1 MNGMCAVL
9 GKEHVREQPKVVSMS
24 LDQDT
29 CYLCKEDLR
38 DPVSI
43 PCGHIFCSVC
53 LKTYWDHADHT
64 GSYTCPQ
71 CRVSYSK
78 RPTPRRM
85 GSSRQ
90 STLPQ
95 RSSESFPPPPPS
107 PDYNYAGPQDV
118 GCDIC
123 IGKKHK
129 AVKTCLMCLASY
141 CDKHLKPHF
150 ESATFKRHK
159 LVDEIGH
166 LDRQICPQHQKG
178 LELFCRTDQ
187 MCICVLCTVK
197 EHKGHDMV
205 SAEQERAEEQQR
217 LGATQA
223 EIQEKIHDR
232 LKQMEELK
240 QAVDALK
247 NSAHRALQECEK
259 MFSDMMRSIERM
271 QQEMTKLIA
280 SNKRAALN
288 NAEGHMERL
297 SHEIADLK
305 RRDNEITQ
313 LSRTEDHIHFIQSYH
328 MLIAQTEA
336 EELPTVTVNPY
347 FTFGPV
353 TKAVSEM
360 KQHLNEFSNDEL
372 VKVAK
377 AVNKMT
383 FCQLDESKKRRSV
396 KSDEAPMY
404 KSVPVHEPQY
414 REDFLKYATPLTL
427 DPNTAY
433 RQLYLSRGNKKA
445 ALKRDPQSYGD
456 HPARFD
462 SLPQVLCVEPL
473 SGGAYYWE
481 VDWSGEGAALG
492 VTYKGIKRTG
502 YGDSCRIGYN
512 RKSWSLFC
520 SDSSY
525 SARHNKDQVE
535 VNAPYS
541 SRVGVFLDHA
551 GGTLS
556 FYTVGDK
563 MSLIH
568 RFKASFSE
576 PVYPGFWVWY
586 ESAINLLQL

>member
-1 MNGMCAVL
+1 
-9 GKEHVREQPKVVSMS
+9 MS
-24 LDQDT
+24 SDQDT
-29 CYLCKEDLR
+29 CYLCKEYLR

-43 PCGHIFCSVC
+43 PCGHIFCSIC

-64 GSYTCPQ
+64 GSYLCPQ
-71 CRVSYSK
+71 CRVTYNK

-90 STLPQ
+90 STLQ

-123 IGKKHK
+123 IGRKHR

-141 CDKHLKPHF
+141 CEKHLKPHY

-205 SAEQERAEEQQR
+205 SAEQERADEQQR

-240 QAVDALK
+240 QAVDSLK
-247 NSAHRALQECEK
+247 NSAQRALQECEK
-259 MFSDMMRSIERM
+259 MFGDMMRSIERM
-271 QQEMTKLIA
+271 QQEMAKLIS

-297 SHEIADLK
+297 NHEIADLK
-305 RRDNEITQ
+305 RRDSEITQ
-313 LSRTEDHIHFIQSYH
+313 LSRTEDHIHFIQSFH
-328 MLIAQTEA
+328 MLIAQTDA
-336 EELPTVTVNPY
+336 EELPSVTVNPY

-377 AVNKMT
+377 TINKMT
-383 FCQLDESKKRRSV
+383 FCELDDIKKKKAV
-396 KSDEAPMY
+396 KSEEAAMY
-404 KSVPVHEPQY
+404 KSLPVQEPQH
-414 REDFLKYATPLTL
+414 RDDFLRYACQLTL

-433 RQLYLSRGNKKA
+433 KQLYLSRGNRKA
-445 ALKRDPQSYGD
+445 TLKRDPQSYSD
-456 HPARFD
+456 NHARFD
-462 SLPQVLCVEPL
+462 SLPQVLCREPL

-481 VDWSGEGAALG
+481 VDWSGEGASIG
-492 VTYKGIKRTG
+492 VAYKGIKRQG
-502 YGDSCRIGYN
+502 YGDGCRIGYN

-520 SDSSY
+520 SDSSF
-525 SARHNKDQVE
+525 SARHSKDQIDI
-535 VNAPYS
+535 NAPYS
-541 SRVGVFLDHA
+541 SRIGVFLDHA

-556 FYTVGDK
+556 FYSVGET
-563 MSLIH
+563 MALIH

-576 PVYPGFWVWY
+576 AVYPGFWVWY
-586 ESAINLLQL
+586 ESAITVIQL

>member
-1 MNGMCAVL
+1 MAS
-9 GKEHVREQPKVVSMS
+9 EQ
-24 LDQDT
+24 DG
-29 CYLCKEDLR
+29 CYLCKEHLR

-64 GSYTCPQ
+64 GSYVCPQ
-71 CRVSYSK
+71 CRVSYNK
-78 RPTPRRM
+78 RPTPRRVG
-85 GSSRQ
+85 GSRH
-90 STLPQ
+90 STIQ
-95 RSSESFPPPPPS
+95 RNSESFPPPPPS

-129 AVKTCLMCLASY
+129 AVKSCLMCLASY
-141 CDKHLKPHF
+141 CEKHLKPHF

-240 QAVDALK
+240 QAVDSLK
-247 NSAHRALQECEK
+247 NSAQRALQECEK
-259 MFSDMMRSIERM
+259 MFGDMMRSIERM
-271 QQEMTKLIA
+271 QQEMAKLITT
-280 SNKRAALN
+280 NKRAALN
-288 NAEGHMERL
+288 NAEGHLERL
-297 SHEIADLK
+297 SHEISDLK

-336 EELPTVTVNPY
+336 EELPTVSVNPY
-347 FTFGPV
+347 FSFGPV

-383 FCQLDESKKRRSV
+383 FCQLEDSKKRRSV
-396 KSDEAPMY
+396 KSEEAAMY
-404 KSVPVHEPQY
+404 KSLPVHEPQH
-414 REDFLKYATPLTL
+414 RDDFLNYACQLTL

-433 RQLYLSRGNKKA
+433 RQLYLSRGNRKA
-445 ALKRDPQSYGD
+445 ALKRDPQSYSD

-462 SLPQVLCVEPL
+462 SLPQVLCAEAL

-481 VDWSGEGAALG
+481 VDWSGEGAAIG

-502 YGDSCRIGYN
+502 YGDTCRIGYN
-512 RKSWSLFC
+512 RKSWSVFC

-525 SARHNKDQVE
+525 SARHSKDQIE

-541 SRVGVFLDHA
+541 SRIGVFLDHA

-556 FYTVGDK
+556 FYTVGDT

-576 PVYPGFWVWY
+576 AVYPGFWVWY
-586 ESAINLLQL
+586 ESAVTLIQL

>member
-1 MNGMCAVL
+1 MSLSFDAGELEQGTVQNMLHRGSSGLSASSL
-9 GKEHVREQPKVVSMS
+9 HYREQPKVVSMS
-24 LDQDT
+24 LDQDA

-64 GSYTCPQ
+64 GSYSCPQ

-78 RPTPRRM
+78 RPTPRRI

-95 RSSESFPPPPPS
+95 RSSERESFPPPPPS

-240 QAVDALK
+240 QAVDSLK

-271 QQEMTKLIA
+271 QQEMSKLIA

-404 KSVPVHEPQY
+404 KTVPVHEPQY
-414 REDFLKYATPLTL
+414 REDFLKY
-427 DPNTAY
+427 
-433 RQLYLSRGNKKA
+433 KKPG
-445 ALKRDPQSYGD
+445 R
-456 HPARFD
+456 
-462 SLPQVLCVEPL
+462 
-473 SGGAYYWE
+473 
-481 VDWSGEGAALG
+481 
-492 VTYKGIKRTG
+492 
-502 YGDSCRIGYN
+502 
-512 RKSWSLFC
+512 
-520 SDSSY
+520 
-525 SARHNKDQVE
+525 
-535 VNAPYS
+535 S
-541 SRVGVFLDHA
+541 SR
-551 GGTLS
+551 S
-556 FYTVGDK
+556 
-563 MSLIH
+563 H
-568 RFKASFSE
+568 RVAH
-576 PVYPGFWVWY
+576 
-586 ESAINLLQL
+586 QL

>member
-1 MNGMCAVL
+1 
-9 GKEHVREQPKVVSMS
+9 MS
-24 LDQDT
+24 TDQDT
-29 CYLCKEDLR
+29 CYLCKEYLR

-43 PCGHIFCSVC
+43 PCGHVFCSVC

-64 GSYTCPQ
+64 GSYSCPQ
-71 CRVSYSK
+71 CRVTYNK

-85 GSSRQ
+85 GGSRH
-90 STLPQ
+90 STMQ
-95 RSSESFPPPPPS
+95 RNSESFPPPPPS

-141 CDKHLKPHF
+141 CDKHLKPHY

-240 QAVDALK
+240 QAVDSLK
-247 NSAHRALQECEK
+247 NSAQRALQECEK
-259 MFSDMMRSIERM
+259 MFGDMMRSIERM
-271 QQEMTKLIA
+271 QQEMAKLIT

-336 EELPTVTVNPY
+336 EELPTVSVNPY
-347 FTFGPV
+347 FSFGPV

-360 KQHLNEFSNDEL
+360 KQHLGEFSNDEL

-377 AVNKMT
+377 TVNKMT
-383 FCQLDESKKRRSV
+383 FCELDESKKRRSI
-396 KSDEAPMY
+396 KNAC
-404 KSVPVHEPQY
+404 Q
-414 REDFLKYATPLTL
+414 LTL
-427 DPNTAY
+427 DSNTAY
-433 RQLYLSRGNKKA
+433 RQLYLSRGNRKA
-445 ALKRDPQSYGD
+445 ALKRDPQAYGD
-456 HPARFD
+456 SPARFD
-462 SLPQVLCVEPL
+462 SLPQVLCKESL

-481 VDWSGEGAALG
+481 VDWSGEGAAIG

-502 YGDSCRIGYN
+502 YGDNCRIGYN

-525 SARHNKDQVE
+525 SARHNKDQME
-535 VNAPYS
+535 ISAPYS
-541 SRVGVFLDHA
+541 SRIGVFLDHA

-556 FYTVGDK
+556 FYAVGET

-576 PVYPGFWVWY
+576 AVYPGFWVWY
-586 ESAINLLQL
+586 ESAVTIIQL

>member
-1 MNGMCAVL
+1 
-9 GKEHVREQPKVVSMS
+9 MS
-24 LDQDT
+24 LDQDA

-64 GSYTCPQ
+64 GSYSCPQ

-78 RPTPRRM
+78 RPTPRRI

-95 RSSESFPPPPPS
+95 RSSERESFPPPPPS

-240 QAVDALK
+240 QAVDSLK

-271 QQEMTKLIA
+271 QQEMSKLIA

-404 KSVPVHEPQY
+404 KTVPVHEPQY

-433 RQLYLSRGNKKA
+433 RQLYLSRGNRKA

>member
-1 MNGMCAVL
+1 
-9 GKEHVREQPKVVSMS
+9 MS
-24 LDQDT
+24 SDQDS
-29 CYLCKEDLR
+29 CYLCKEYLR
-38 DPVSI
+38 DPVAI
-43 PCGHIFCSVC
+43 PCGHIFCSIC
-53 LKTYWDHADHT
+53 LKTYWDHANHT
-64 GSYTCPQ
+64 GSYLCPE
-71 CRVSYSK
+71 CRVTYNK

-85 GSSRQ
+85 GGSRH
-90 STLPQ
+90 STIQ
-95 RSSESFPPPPPS
+95 RDSEAFPPPPPS

-129 AVKTCLMCLASY
+129 AIKTCLMCLASY
-141 CDKHLKPHF
+141 CEKHLKPHF

-205 SAEQERAEEQQR
+205 SAEQERTEEQQR

-240 QAVDALK
+240 QAVDSLK
-247 NSAHRALQECEK
+247 NSAQRALQECEK

-271 QQEMTKLIA
+271 QQEMTKLIS

-297 SHEIADLK
+297 THEIADLK
-305 RRDNEITQ
+305 KRDTHITQ

-328 MLIAQTEA
+328 MLLAQTDA
-336 EELPTVTVNPY
+336 EELPSVSVNPY
-347 FTFGPV
+347 FTFGSV

-377 AVNKMT
+377 TVNKMT
-383 FCQLDESKKRRSV
+383 FCQLDEPKKKHSI
-396 KSDEAPMY
+396 KSEEAVMY
-404 KSVPVHEPQY
+404 KAIPVQEPQY
-414 REDFLKYATPLTL
+414 RDDFLRYACQLTL

-445 ALKRDPQSYGD
+445 ALKRDPQDYGD
-456 HPARFD
+456 NPSRFD
-462 SLPQVLCVEPL
+462 SLPQVLCKENL
-473 SGGAYYWE
+473 AGGAYYWE
-481 VDWSGEGAALG
+481 VDWRGEGTAIG
-492 VTYKGIKRTG
+492 VTYKGIKRAG

-525 SARHNKDQVE
+525 SARHSKDQTE
-535 VNAPYS
+535 INAPYS
-541 SRVGVFLDHA
+541 SRIGVFLDYD

-556 FYTVGDK
+556 FYTVGDT
-563 MSLIH
+563 MSLLH

-586 ESAINLLQL
+586 DSAITLVQL

>member
-1 MNGMCAVL
+1 
-9 GKEHVREQPKVVSMS
+9 MS
-24 LDQDT
+24 TDQDT
-29 CYLCKEDLR
+29 CYLCKEYLR

-43 PCGHIFCSVC
+43 PCGHVFCSVC

-64 GSYTCPQ
+64 GSYSCPQ
-71 CRVSYSK
+71 CRVTYNK

-85 GSSRQ
+85 GGSRH
-90 STLPQ
+90 STMQ
-95 RSSESFPPPPPS
+95 RNSESFPPPPPS

-141 CDKHLKPHF
+141 CDKHLKPHY

-240 QAVDALK
+240 QAVDSLK
-247 NSAHRALQECEK
+247 NSAQRALQECEK
-259 MFSDMMRSIERM
+259 MFGDMMRSIERM
-271 QQEMTKLIA
+271 QQEMAKLIT

-336 EELPTVTVNPY
+336 EELPTVSVNPY
-347 FTFGPV
+347 FSFGPV

-360 KQHLNEFSNDEL
+360 KQHLGEFSNDEL

-377 AVNKMT
+377 TVNKMT
-383 FCQLDESKKRRSV
+383 FCELDESKKRRSI
-396 KSDEAPMY
+396 KSDEATMY
-404 KSVPVHEPQY
+404 KSVPMQEPQH
-414 REDFLKYATPLTL
+414 RDDFMRYACQLTL
-427 DPNTAY
+427 DSNTAY
-433 RQLYLSRGNKKA
+433 RQLYLSRGNRKA
-445 ALKRDPQSYGD
+445 ALKRDPQAYGD
-456 HPARFD
+456 SPARFD
-462 SLPQVLCVEPL
+462 SLPQVLCKESL

-481 VDWSGEGAALG
+481 VDWSGEGAAIG

-502 YGDSCRIGYN
+502 YGDNCRIGYN

-525 SARHNKDQVE
+525 SARHNKDQME
-535 VNAPYS
+535 ISAPYS
-541 SRVGVFLDHA
+541 SRIGVFLDHA

-556 FYTVGDK
+556 FYAVGET

-576 PVYPGFWVWY
+576 AVYPGFWVWY
-586 ESAINLLQL
+586 ESAVTIIQL

>member
-1 MNGMCAVL
+1 MSS
-9 GKEHVREQPKVVSMS
+9 EQDS
-24 LDQDT
+24 
-29 CYLCKEDLR
+29 CYLCKEYLR
-38 DPVSI
+38 EPVSI
-43 PCGHIFCSVC
+43 PCGHIFCSIC

-64 GSYTCPQ
+64 GSYQCPQ
-71 CRVSYSK
+71 CRVTYNK

-85 GSSRQ
+85 GGSRY
-90 STLPQ
+90 STTQ
-95 RSSESFPPPPPS
+95 RNSDPYPPPPPS
-107 PDYNYAGPQDV
+107 PDYDFAGPQDV

-123 IGKKHK
+123 VGKKNK
-129 AVKTCLMCLASY
+129 AIKTCLMCLASY
-141 CDKHLKPHF
+141 CEKHLKPHY

-240 QAVDALK
+240 QAVDSLK
-247 NSAHRALQECEK
+247 NSAQRTLQDCEK
-259 MFSDMMRSIERM
+259 MFGDMLRSIERM
-271 QQEMTKLIA
+271 QQEMAKLIS

-297 SHEIADLK
+297 NHEIADLK
-305 RRDNEITQ
+305 RRDTEITQ

-360 KQHLNEFSNDEL
+360 KQHLNDFGNDEL

-377 AVNKMT
+377 TVNKMS
-383 FCQLDESKKRRSV
+383 FCELDDTKKRRSLRSEDASV
-396 KSDEAPMY
+396 SKSL
-404 KSVPVHEPQY
+404 PVHELQH
-414 REDFLKYATPLTL
+414 RDEFLKYACQLTL

-433 RQLYLSRGNKKA
+433 RQLQLSRGNRKA
-445 ALKRDPQSYGD
+445 TLKRDPQNYGD
-456 HPARFD
+456 NASRFD
-462 SLPQVLCVEPL
+462 SLPQVLCKEPL

-492 VTYKGIKRTG
+492 ITYKGIKRTG
-502 YGDSCRIGYN
+502 YGDNCRIGYN

-525 SARHNKDQVE
+525 SARHSKDQIE
-535 VNAPYS
+535 INAPYS
-541 SRVGVFLDHA
+541 SRIGVFLDHS

-556 FYTVGDK
+556 FYSVGDT

-568 RFKASFSE
+568 RFKAAFSE
-576 PVYPGFWVWY
+576 AVYPGFWVWY
-586 ESAINLLQL
+586 ESAITIIQL

>member
-1 MNGMCAVL
+1 MSS
-9 GKEHVREQPKVVSMS
+9 EQE
-24 LDQDT
+24 D
-29 CYLCKEDLR
+29 CHLCKEYLR

-43 PCGHIFCSVC
+43 PCGHIFCAVC

-64 GSYTCPQ
+64 GSYMCPQ
-71 CRVSYSK
+71 CRVTYNK

-85 GSSRQ
+85 GGSRQ
-90 STLPQ
+90 STIQ
-95 RSSESFPPPPPS
+95 RNSEPFPPPPPS

-129 AVKTCLMCLASY
+129 AMKTCLMCLASY
-141 CDKHLKPHF
+141 CEKHLKPHY
-150 ESATFKRHK
+150 ESNTFKRHK

-232 LKQMEELK
+232 LKQMEEMK
-240 QAVDALK
+240 QAVDTLK
-247 NSAHRALQECEK
+247 SSAHTALQECEK
-259 MFSDMMRSIERM
+259 MFADMIRSIERM
-271 QQEMTKLIA
+271 QQEMMKLIS
-280 SNKRAALN
+280 SNKRAALS
-288 NAEGHMERL
+288 NAEGHVERL
-297 SHEIADLK
+297 SHEISDLK

-313 LSRTEDHIHFIQSYH
+313 LSRTEDHIHFIQSFH

-336 EELPTVTVNPY
+336 EELPTVSVNPY

-360 KQHLNEFSNDEL
+360 KQHLNEFSNEEL

-383 FCQLDESKKRRSV
+383 FCQLEDSKKKQA
-396 KSDEAPMY
+396 KSIKSEEATAVQVY
-404 KSVPVHEPQY
+404 KSVPMQEPQH
-414 REDFLKYATPLTL
+414 RDDFMRYACQLTL
-427 DPNTAY
+427 DSNTAY
-433 RQLYLSRGNKKA
+433 RQLHLSRANRKA
-445 ALKRDPQSYGD
+445 VLKRDPQTYGD

-462 SLPQVLCVEPL
+462 SLPQVLCKENL
-473 SGGAYYWE
+473 SGGPYYWE
-481 VDWSGEGAALG
+481 VDWSGEGAAIG

-502 YGDSCRIGYN
+502 YGDNSRIGYN

-520 SDSSY
+520 SDASY
-525 SARHNKDQVE
+525 SARHSKDQIE
-535 VNAPYS
+535 INAPYS
-541 SRVGVFLDHA
+541 SRIGVFLDHE
-551 GGTLS
+551 GGTLA
-556 FYTVGDK
+556 FYGVGET

-568 RFKASFSE
+568 RFKASFAE
-576 PVYPGFWVWY
+576 PVFPGFWVWY
-586 ESAINLLQL
+586 ESGITLIQ

>member
-1 MNGMCAVL
+1 
-9 GKEHVREQPKVVSMS
+9 MS
-24 LDQDT
+24 SDQEA
-29 CYLCKEDLR
+29 CYLCKEYLR
-38 DPVSI
+38 DPVTI
-43 PCGHIFCSVC
+43 PCGHTFCSIC
-53 LKTYWDHADHT
+53 LKTYWDHADHSGT
-64 GSYTCPQ
+64 YICPQ
-71 CRVSYSK
+71 CRVTYNK
-78 RPTPRRM
+78 RPTPRRVSSSSS
-85 GSSRQ
+85 SSRY
-90 STLPQ
+90 SSMQ
-95 RSSESFPPPPPS
+95 RNESYPPPPPS

-141 CDKHLKPHF
+141 CDRHLKPHF

-232 LKQMEELK
+232 LKQMEQLK
-240 QAVDALK
+240 QAVDSLK
-247 NSAHRALQECEK
+247 NSAQQALQECEK
-259 MFSDMMRSIERM
+259 MFSDMLRSIERM
-271 QQEMTKLIA
+271 QQEMAKLIS

-297 SHEIADLK
+297 THEIADLK

-313 LSRTEDHIHFIQSYH
+313 LSKTEDHIHFIQSYH

-360 KQHLNEFSNDEL
+360 KQHLNEFGNDEL

-377 AVNKMT
+377 TVNKMT
-383 FCQLDESKKRRSV
+383 FCELDDVKKK
-396 KSDEAPMY
+396 KSLKAEGVRAEEAAMY
-404 KSVPVHEPQY
+404 KSVPVPVQEPHY
-414 REDFLKYATPLTL
+414 RDDFLRYACELSL
-427 DPNTAY
+427 DQNTAY
-433 RQLYLSRGNKKA
+433 RQLYLSKGNKKA
-445 ALKRDPQSYGD
+445 TLKNDPQDYPDSA
-456 HPARFD
+456 ARFD
-462 SLPQVLCVEPL
+462 SLPQVLCREPL
-473 SGGAYYWE
+473 AGGAFYWE
-481 VDWSGEGAALG
+481 VDWSGEGAAIG
-492 VTYKGIKRTG
+492 ITYKGIKRTG
-502 YGDSCRIGYN
+502 YGDNCRIGYN

-520 SDSSY
+520 SDTSY
-525 SARHNKDQVE
+525 SARHNKDQLE
-535 VNAPYS
+535 LHAPYS
-541 SRVGVFLDHA
+541 SRIGVFLDHV

-556 FYTVGDK
+556 FYTVGDT

-568 RFKASFSE
+568 RFKATFSE
-576 PVYPGFWVWY
+576 PVYVGFWVWY
-586 ESAINLLQL
+586 GSAIRILQL

>member
-1 MNGMCAVL
+1 MAS
-9 GKEHVREQPKVVSMS
+9 EQEN
-24 LDQDT
+24 
-29 CYLCKEDLR
+29 CHLCKEYLR
-38 DPVSI
+38 DAVSI
-43 PCGHIFCSVC
+43 PCGHIFCSIC

-64 GSYTCPQ
+64 GSYLCPQ
-71 CRVSYSK
+71 CRVNYNK
-78 RPTPRRM
+78 RPTPRRI
-85 GSSRQ
+85 GSSRH
-90 STLPQ
+90 STMQ
-95 RSSESFPPPPPS
+95 RNSDNFPPPPPS
-107 PDYNYAGPQDV
+107 PDYNVAGPQDV

-123 IGKKHK
+123 VGKKNK

-141 CDKHLKPHF
+141 CDRHLKPHY

-217 LGATQA
+217 LGGTQA

-240 QAVDALK
+240 QAVDVLK
-247 NSAHRALQECEK
+247 NSAQRAMQECEK
-259 MFSDMMRSIERM
+259 MFGDMIRSIERM
-271 QQEMTKLIA
+271 QQEMAKMIST
-280 SNKRAALN
+280 NKRAALN
-288 NAEGHMERL
+288 NAEGHVERL
-297 SHEIADLK
+297 THEITDLK

-336 EELPTVTVNPY
+336 EELPTVSVNPY
-347 FTFGPV
+347 FTFDTV

-360 KQHLNEFSNDEL
+360 KQHMNEFSNEEL

-377 AVNKMT
+377 SVNKMT
-383 FCQLDESKKRRSV
+383 FCQLEDGKKKHV
-396 KSDEAPMY
+396 FKDEAPMY
-404 KSVPVHEPQY
+404 KSVQVQEPQH
-414 REDFLKYATPLTL
+414 RDDFLKYACQLTL

-433 RQLYLSRGNKKA
+433 RQLHLSRGNRKA

-456 HPARFD
+456 NAARFD
-462 SLPQVLCVEPL
+462 SLPQVLCMESL

-481 VDWSGEGAALG
+481 VDWSGEGAAMG
-492 VTYKGIKRTG
+492 VTYRGIKRSG

-525 SARHNKDQVE
+525 SARHNKDQIE

-541 SRVGVFLDHA
+541 PRIGVFLDHA

-556 FYTVGDK
+556 FYSLGET

-568 RFKASFSE
+568 RFKATFNE

-586 ESAINLLQL
+586 ESAITLIPL

>member
-1 MNGMCAVL
+1 
-9 GKEHVREQPKVVSMS
+9 MS
-24 LDQDT
+24 SDQDS
-29 CYLCKEDLR
+29 CFLCKEDLR

-43 PCGHIFCSVC
+43 PCGHIFCSIC

-64 GSYTCPQ
+64 GSYLCPQ
-71 CRVSYSK
+71 CRVTYNK

-85 GSSRQ
+85 GGSRY
-90 STLPQ
+90 STMP
-95 RSSESFPPPPPS
+95 RNSESFPPPPPS

-123 IGKKHK
+123 VGKKHK
-129 AVKTCLMCLASY
+129 AIKTCLMCLASY
-141 CDKHLKPHF
+141 CEKHLKPHF

-178 LELFCRTDQ
+178 LELYCRTDQ

-223 EIQEKIHDR
+223 EIQERIHDR

-240 QAVDALK
+240 QAVDSLK

-271 QQEMTKLIA
+271 QTEMAKLI
-280 SNKRAALN
+280 STNKRAALN

-305 RRDNEITQ
+305 KRDNEITQ

-336 EELPTVTVNPY
+336 EELPSVTVNPY
-347 FTFGPV
+347 FTFGSV

-377 AVNKMT
+377 TVNKMA
-383 FCQLDESKKRRSV
+383 FCQLDEPKKKHSI
-396 KSDEAPMY
+396 KAEEAAMY
-404 KSVPVHEPQY
+404 KSVPVQEPHY
-414 REDFLKYATPLTL
+414 RDDFMRYACQLTL

-433 RQLYLSRGNKKA
+433 RQLYLSRGNRKA
-445 ALKRDPQSYGD
+445 TLKRDPQSYSD
-456 HPARFD
+456 NPARFD
-462 SLPQVLCVEPL
+462 SLPQVLCKENL
-473 SGGAYYWE
+473 AGGAYYWE
-481 VDWSGEGAALG
+481 VDWSGEGAAIG

-502 YGDSCRIGYN
+502 YGDGCRIGYN

-525 SARHNKDQVE
+525 SARHNKDQIE
-535 VNAPYS
+535 INAPYS
-541 SRVGVFLDHA
+541 SRIGVFLDYD
-551 GGTLS
+551 GGTLA
-556 FYTVGDK
+556 FYAVGDT
-563 MSLIH
+563 MSLLH
-568 RFKASFSE
+568 RFKASFTE
-576 PVYPGFWVWY
+576 PVYPGFWIWY
-586 ESAINLLQL
+586 DSAITLNQL

>member
-1 MNGMCAVL
+1 
-9 GKEHVREQPKVVSMS
+9 MS
-24 LDQDT
+24 SDQDS
-29 CYLCKEDLR
+29 CYLCKEYLR

-43 PCGHIFCSVC
+43 PCGHVFCSIC

-64 GSYTCPQ
+64 GSFQCPE
-71 CRVSYSK
+71 CKVSYNK

-85 GSSRQ
+85 AGSRH
-90 STLPQ
+90 STIP
-95 RSSESFPPPPPS
+95 RNSETFPPPPPS

-129 AVKTCLMCLASY
+129 AIKTCLMCLASY
-141 CDKHLKPHF
+141 CEKHLKPHF

-240 QAVDALK
+240 QAVDSLK
-247 NSAHRALQECEK
+247 NSASRALQECEK
-259 MFSDMMRSIERM
+259 MFADMMRSIERM
-271 QQEMTKLIA
+271 QQEMTKLIS

-288 NAEGHMERL
+288 NAEGHLERL
-297 SHEIADLK
+297 THEISDLK
-305 RRDNEITQ
+305 RRDSEITQ
-313 LSRTEDHIHFIQSYH
+313 LSRTEDHIHFIQTYH

-360 KQHLNEFSNDEL
+360 KQHLNEFSNEEL

-377 AVNKMT
+377 TVNKMT
-383 FCQLDESKKRRSV
+383 FCQLDESKKRRSI
-396 KSDEAPMY
+396 KSDEAVMY
-404 KSVPVHEPQY
+404 KSVPVQEPQY
-414 REDFLKYATPLTL
+414 REDFLKYACPLTL
-427 DPNTAY
+427 DSNTAY
-433 RQLYLSRGNKKA
+433 RQLYLSRGNRKA
-445 ALKRDPQSYGD
+445 ALKRDPQSYGES
-456 HPARFD
+456 PARFD
-462 SLPQVLCVEPL
+462 SLPQVLCKEAL
-473 SGGAYYWE
+473 TGGAYYWE
-481 VDWSGEGAALG
+481 VDWSGEGAAIG
-492 VTYKGIKRTG
+492 VSYKGIKRNG
-502 YGDSCRIGYN
+502 YGDTCRIGYN

-525 SARHNKDQVE
+525 SARHSKDQIEIKV
-535 VNAPYS
+535 PYS
-541 SRVGVFLDHA
+541 SRIGVFLDHA

-556 FYTVGDK
+556 FYTVGDN
-563 MSLIH
+563 MTLIH
-568 RFKASFSE
+568 KFKASFSE

-586 ESAINLLQL
+586 ESAITILQL

>member
-1 MNGMCAVL
+1 
-9 GKEHVREQPKVVSMS
+9 MS
-24 LDQDT
+24 ADQEI
-29 CYLCKEDLR
+29 CHLCKEDLR

-43 PCGHIFCSVC
+43 PCGHNFCTIC

-64 GSYTCPQ
+64 GTYVCPQ
-71 CRVSYSK
+71 CRVTYSK
-78 RPTPRRM
+78 RPTPRRLH
-85 GSSRQ
+85 SSSSPSRN
-90 STLPQ
+90 SMSSY
-95 RSSESFPPPPPS
+95 RSGRSGGEPSPPAPPS
-107 PDYNYAGPQDV
+107 PDYNYAGPRDV

-123 IGKKHK
+123 IGRKLK
-129 AVKTCLMCLASY
+129 AVKSCLMCLASY
-141 CDKHLKPHF
+141 CDKHLKPHH
-150 ESATFKRHK
+150 ENAAFKRHK

-178 LELFCRTDQ
+178 LELYCRTDQ

-205 SAEQERAEEQQR
+205 SAEQERAEMQQR

-232 LKQMEELK
+232 VKQMDELK
-240 QAVDALK
+240 QAVDSLK
-247 NSAHRALQECEK
+247 HSAQRALQESEK
-259 MFSDMMRSIERM
+259 LFGDMLRSIERM
-271 QQEMTKLIA
+271 QQEMSKLIS
-280 SNKRAALN
+280 SNKKAALL

-297 SHEIADLK
+297 THEISDLK
-305 RRDNEITQ
+305 RRDNELTQ

-328 MLIAQTEA
+328 MLIAQTDA
-336 EELPTVTVNPY
+336 EELPSVTVNPY
-347 FTFGPV
+347 FSFGSV

-360 KQHLNEFSNDEL
+360 KQHLHEFSNEEL

-377 AVNKMT
+377 TVNKMP
-383 FCQLDESKKRRSV
+383 FCQLEESKKGKRKTM
-396 KSDEAPMY
+396 KSDAAEIL
-404 KSVPVHEPQY
+404 KSPSQPPNSRDEMLQY
-414 REDFLKYATPLTL
+414 ACPLTL

-433 RQLYLSRGNKKA
+433 RQLYLSRGNRKA
-445 ALKRDPQSYGD
+445 TLKRDPQSYGESA
-456 HPARFD
+456 ARFD
-462 SLPQVLCVEPL
+462 CLPQVLCNEAL

-481 VDWSGEGAALG
+481 VNWSGEGASLG

-502 YGDSCRIGYN
+502 YGDSARIGYN

-525 SARHNKDQVE
+525 SARHSKDQVE
-535 VNAPYS
+535 INAPYS
-541 SRVGVFLDHA
+541 SRIGVFLDHS

-556 FYTVGDK
+556 FYNVSDNT

-568 RFKASFSE
+568 AFKANFSE

-586 ESAINLLQL
+586 ESAVTISQL

>member
-1 MNGMCAVL
+1 
-9 GKEHVREQPKVVSMS
+9 MS
-24 LDQDT
+24 SDQDG
-29 CYLCKEDLR
+29 CHLCKEYLR
-38 DPVSI
+38 DAVSI
-43 PCGHIFCSVC
+43 PCGHIFCAVC

-64 GSYTCPQ
+64 GSYICPE
-71 CRVSYSK
+71 CRVTYSK

-85 GSSRQ
+85 GGSRT
-90 STLPQ
+90 STIQ
-95 RSSESFPPPPPS
+95 RNSESFPPPPPD
-107 PDYNYAGPQDV
+107 PDYNYAGPQDI

-129 AVKTCLMCLASY
+129 AVKSCLMCLASY
-141 CDKHLKPHF
+141 CDKHLKPHY
-150 ESATFKRHK
+150 ESNTFKRHK

-240 QAVDALK
+240 QAVDSLK
-247 NSAHRALQECEK
+247 NSAHTALQECEK
-259 MFSDMMRSIERM
+259 MFADMMRTIERM
-271 QQEMTKLIA
+271 QQEMTKLISA
-280 SNKRAALN
+280 NKRAALN
-288 NAEGHMERL
+288 NAEGHVERL
-297 SHEIADLK
+297 THEIADLK
-305 RRDNEITQ
+305 RRDSEITQ

-396 KSDEAPMY
+396 KSEEAPVY
-404 KSVPVHEPQY
+404 KSLPPQDLQH
-414 REDFLKYATPLTL
+414 RDDFLKFACELTL
-427 DPNTAY
+427 DSNTAY
-433 RQLYLSRGNKKA
+433 RQLYLSRGNRKAVLKK
-445 ALKRDPQSYGD
+445 DPQSYSD

-462 SLPQVLCVEPL
+462 SLPQILCKESL

-481 VDWSGEGAALG
+481 VDWSGEGAAIG

-525 SARHNKDQVE
+525 SARHNKDQIE
-535 VNAPYS
+535 INAPYS
-541 SRVGVFLDHA
+541 SRIGVFLDHA

-556 FYTVGDK
+556 FYAAGET

-568 RFKASFSE
+568 RFKGSFTE
-576 PVYPGFWVWY
+576 AVYPGFWVWY
-586 ESAINLLQL
+586 DSGVTLINK